1 MPRPKAQMVQYESR
15 ESGYL
20 REQGRKEWE
29 RGVFVYVTV
38 REYGMMKIWA
48 SVRRFTGHCATK
60 IYHRERGGKGYLAEV
75 AVKGNFNRASPR
87 GTETSYHI
95 AFCEVGKG
103 QEIASAIQRGYIHSQ
118 WGKKSKG
125 DDIFIGITTRFMF
138 AAVSHVVMTVRSAGD
153 ASKLANFGSWPPAV
167 RSYSAWGRLSLRSK
181 QPSTRAD

>member
-1 MPRPKAQMVQYESR
+1 MPRPKAQMGQFYFHREKQNKEKTTTVLRYSTSR
-15 ESGYL
+15 ENPG

-95 AFCEVGKG
+95 AFCE
-103 QEIASAIQRGYIHSQ
+103 

-181 QPSTRAD
+181 QPSTRVD